1 MCSSSKLPCTTH
13 RRGQDT
19 ISLFEEASARLLVIL
34 AGRLLRLIV
43 GPGAR
48 TQEGR
53 EEKGVLEP
61 EKENRK
67 LG

>member
-1 MCSSSKLPCTTH
+1 MCPSSKLPYTTYK
-13 RRGQDT
+13 RGQDT

-48 TQEGR
+48 TQGGSK
-53 EEKGVLEP
+53 KGVLEL